1 MYNGRTTWNSGQ
13 YNIVWKGTR
22 WEIVGSDMT
31 TAFVA
36 ANGGIFASTSTS
48 LIPLTAWASV
58 GGTYSFSVTMTEGN
72 CPTTIPLQTKATF
85 ENSTCDG
92 VQNCDGTITI
102 SASYGTPPYSYSIN
116 NGLTYQSN
124 GLFFGLCP
132 NTYTIITKDSLNNT
146 VNNSVTIGFNQEP
159 IVYQL
164 AVNLMANQTQN
175 VSLPNYNSTTTYL
188 NITSNPPLPVGVT
201 LEFNLNFTSI
211 KTINGPG
218 FGTISDNISVSQ
230 NGNIISPTTQQ
241 SPVTEINSR
250 PFCSPETQ
258 EVTTET
264 ESYSCVLSNTSTV
277 TITTQSLLVIT
288 DGEISQNS
296 CVTNLE
302 QTIFAGISSQI
313 IKGCNCCTVV
323 VDTNLLPTVSNSV
336 DFVQSFLVN

>member
-1 MYNGRTTWNSGQ
+1 
-13 YNIVWKGTR
+13 
-22 WEIVGSDMT
+22 
-31 TAFVA
+31 
-36 ANGGIFASTSTS
+36 
-48 LIPLTAWASV
+48 
-58 GGTYSFSVTMTEGN
+58 VTMTEGN
-72 CPTTIPLQTKATF
+72 CPATIPLQTKATF

-102 SASYGTPPYSYSIN
+102 SASYGTPPYTYSIN

-146 VNNSVTIGFNQEP
+146 ANNSVTVGFNQEP
-159 IVYQL
+159 VVYQL
-164 AVNLMANQTQN
+164 QVKLLANPTIS
-175 VSLPNYNSTTTYL
+175 VSSPNYNSTTTYSQI
-188 NITSNPPLPVGVT
+188 ITNPPLPVGVT

-230 NGNIISPTTQQ
+230 NGNLISPITQQ

-264 ESYSCVLSNTSTV
+264 ESYSCTLSKNSTV
-277 TITTQSLLVIT
+277 TITTQSLL
-288 DGEISQNS
+288 EIINGQIAQNS

-313 IKGCNCCTVV
+313 IKGCTCCNVT
-323 VDTNLLPTVSNSV
+323 VDTNSTTVVSNSI
-336 DFVQSFLVN
+336 DFEQSFFDVRT

>member
-1 MYNGRTTWNSGQ
+1 
-13 YNIVWKGTR
+13 
-22 WEIVGSDMT
+22 MT

-58 GGTYSFSVTMTEGN
+58 GGTYTFSVTMTEGN
-72 CPTTIPLQTKATF
+72 CPATIPLQTKATF

-132 NTYTIITKDSLNNT
+132 NTYTIITKDSSNNT

-159 IVYQL
+159 VVYQL
-164 AVNLMANQTQN
+164 AVNLLANQTQSVN
-175 VSLPNYNSTTTYL
+175 LPNYSSTTTYL
-188 NITSNPPLPVGVT
+188 NITSNPPLPVGISV
-201 LEFNLNFTSI
+201 EFNLNFTSI
-211 KTINGPG
+211 KTLNRPG
-218 FGTISDNISVSQ
+218 LGLITDNISVSQ
-230 NGNIISPTTQQ
+230 NGSPILPTTQQ
-241 SPVTEINSR
+241 SPVTVTNSR

-258 EVTTET
+258 DVTTET
-264 ESYSCVLSNTSTV
+264 ETYSCVLSNTSTV
-277 TITTQSLLVIT
+277 TIITQSLL
-288 DGEISQNS
+288 EIINGQISENS

-302 QTIFAGISSQI
+302 QTIYAGISSQI

-323 VDTNLLPTVSNSV
+323 VDTNLVPTVSNSV
-336 DFVQSFLVN
+336 NFVQSEFDVRE